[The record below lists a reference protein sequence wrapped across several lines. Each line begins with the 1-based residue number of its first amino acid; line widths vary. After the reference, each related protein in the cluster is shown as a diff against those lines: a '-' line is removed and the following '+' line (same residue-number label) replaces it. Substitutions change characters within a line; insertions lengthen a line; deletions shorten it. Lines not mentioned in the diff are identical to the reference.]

1 MKMLLLVVVLSSC
14 SWLWQFV
21 TSVGSLV
28 LLQVVGVVVVIVG
41 GGSTVV
47 ALLSSFLVAD

>member
-1 MKMLLLVVVLSSC
+1 MKMLLLVLLSC

-21 TSVGSLV
+21 SSVGGLV
-28 LLQVVGVVVVIVG
+28 LLQVVGVVVIVG
-41 GGSTVV
+41 GGYTVVV